1 MRGIFFLRKSL
12 IPAVVIVLVLAA
24 VMIFQNTSD
33 EEKEI
38 SRIQEILNDRYN
50 ASFIYEGK
58 EVKNIPGIR
67 AATLKKA
74 YTNIQ
79 GGKTLY
85 YFHPADNEN
94 LRFYVIHGTGTTEM
108 VLDFQE
114 YCYDNLMQA
123 LFDDTVKDKRFVYTS
138 GAKDELIDAMY
149 KAEIEYLDRAE
160 KYNMTESDIKGF
172 EDFIIEYNNDEYVV
186 SVAGHT
192 RKDVS
197 EALERRLFYIASE

>member
-1 MRGIFFLRKSL
+1 MRSLFFLRKSL
-12 IPAVVIVLVLAA
+12 IPAAIIVLVLAA
-24 VMIFQNTSD
+24 VMIFQISPD
-33 EEKEI
+33 EEKEV
-38 SRIQEILNDRYN
+38 SRIQEILTDRYN
-50 ASFIYEGK
+50 TSFIYEGK

-67 AATLKKA
+67 TVTLKKA
-74 YTNIQ
+74 NTNIQ
-79 GGKTLY
+79 GDKTLY

-123 LFDDTVKDKRFVYTS
+123 LLDDTVKDKRFVYTS

-172 EDFIIEYNNDEYVV
+172 EDFIIEYNNEEYVV
-186 SVAGHT
+186 GVSGHT